1 MDKSIKKIWLI
12 VTIILVLTSANS
24 IMAQWNKA
32 LHFSWW
38 QHDRV
43 LIPDAPSLFPFVLNA
58 GTVEMWFKPDS
69 LFTATSHPP
78 DYTYLFSKN
87 LSGNVQ
93 GDLGIGW
100 KRNDGDIQCFIQD
113 GSVTQDVYPLITAW
127 EPRWYHIAYVWD
139 TADSMRVFIDG
150 VQSADIEPNQAGEV
164 CLPVYG
170 GTQTI
175 VLGSGAVDLLDLR
188 YETFRGSIDEVRISA
203 VARYTNN
210 FTVPTTAFE
219 VDPYTIALWHFDEGN
234 GNTVSDAT
242 GNGFNGI
249 LGHPDSVNYAHPE
262 WINVIRDPK
271 IIINEINVDVAEGN
285 AGDANGDGT
294 RDANQD
300 QFIEIVNIT
309 NTVQDL
315 SGYQV
320 GDNSGLNFTFP
331 QGYTIA
337 PSSFVTIFGGGNVSN
352 VTGYNPDQLLTRVFT
367 AGGSIGDGLLTAG
380 DYVIIK
386 SADGSHDV
394 YFAYGDKYGAGAPS
408 GNGASGISW
417 EFMERT
423 QANTGNDNSITRN
436 PDGNYTT
443 GGDIFVEHNTVSSQ
457 AFSPNK
463 TAAGYSILVFPLT
476 VTVNPTGT
484 GNVTIDPQL
493 EVYPVGTAVTITAQ
507 PNDKYVFTSWT
518 GSVDELFNPL
528 GITMNSPKNITVN
541 FAPQFRVTPKLIVN
555 EVLADPKNDP
565 ILGDANGDG
574 VVSSLQDEFVELVNI
589 SDQPFDLSGF
599 RIGDDE
605 MITYTFPNGYIL
617 QPKQFLVFFGGGDL
631 TNVPGYNPDIMQTRV
646 FKADSQGV
654 GNGLANGGDFF
665 LLLSPDGSYDMY
677 FGYNSKFNSGPPV
690 TDVVAGVEFE
700 IMQETATNGQND
712 NSMTRNP
719 DGNISI
725 GDPFVEH
732 KNVSQ
737 ALFSP
742 GKMLDGSTFLS
753 AEDKNLTGVPTEY
766 KMYTNYPN
774 PFNPSTT
781 IRFDIPNRSKVV
793 LKIFNIHGEE
803 IITLANEEFNP
814 GEYGI
819 TWNGKNSR
827 GESMPSGMYIYR
839 IVSDNFTQ
847 SSKMILLK

>member
-1 MDKSIKKIWLI
+1 MIKFPKKNWLMLLLLF
-12 VTIILVLTSANS
+12 VMLSANS
-24 IMAQWNKA
+24 SIAQWNKA
-32 LHFSWW
+32 LHFTWW
-38 QHDRV
+38 EHDRV

-58 GTVEMWFKPDS
+58 GTVELWFKPDS

-87 LSGNVQ
+87 LAGNVQ

-113 GSVTQDVYPLITAW
+113 GTVTQDVYPLITAW
-127 EPRWYHIAYVWD
+127 EPRWYHLAYVWD

-150 VQSADIEPNQAGEV
+150 VHSADIEPNAQGEV

-175 VLGSGAVDLLDLR
+175 VIGSGAVDLLDLR

-203 VARYTNN
+203 VSRYTSN
-210 FTVPTTAFE
+210 FTVPTAPYE
-219 VDPYTIALWHFDEGN
+219 VDQYTIALWHFDEGS
-234 GNTVSDAT
+234 GTTVSDAT

-249 LGHPDSVNYAHPE
+249 LGRPDSVNYAYPE
-262 WINVIRDPK
+262 WITVVRDPK
-271 IIINEINVDVAEGN
+271 LIINEVNIDVAEGT
-285 AGDANGDGT
+285 AGDANNDGVT
-294 RDANQD
+294 NPSQD
-300 QFIEIVNIT
+300 QFIEFVNIT
-309 NTVQDL
+309 NAPLDL

-331 QGYTIA
+331 QGYSLA
-337 PSSFVTIFGGGNVSN
+337 PSTFVTVFGGGNVSN
-352 VTGYNPDQLLTRVFT
+352 IAGFNADPLLTRVFT
-367 AGGSIGDGLLTAG
+367 AGGSIGDGLLTSG
-380 DYVIIK
+380 DYVILK
-386 SADGSHDV
+386 SSDGSHDT
-394 YFAYGDKYGAGAPS
+394 YFAYGDKFSAGAPT

-417 EFMERT
+417 EFMEKT
-423 QANTGNDNSITRN
+423 QANTANNNSVTRY

-443 GGDIFVEHNTVSSQ
+443 GGDVFVEHITAGTSSY
-457 AFSPNK
+457 SPNK
-463 TAAGYSILVFPLT
+463 TAHGYTTLVFPLT

-484 GNVTIDPQL
+484 GTVTIEPQL
-493 EVYPVGTAVTITAQ
+493 EVYPVGTPVTITAY
-507 PNDKYVFTSWT
+507 PNDKYVFTGWSGT
-518 GSVDELFNPL
+518 VEELFNPL

-541 FAPQFRVTPKLIVN
+541 FSPQFKVTPKLIVN

-589 SDQPFDLSGF
+589 SNEPFDLSGF

-631 TNVPGYNPDIMQTRV
+631 SNVPGYNPNILQTRV

-690 TDVVAGVEFE
+690 TDVVAGVQFE

-719 DGNISI
+719 DANINI

-732 KNVSQ
+732 NTVSQ
-737 ALFSP
+737 ELFSP
-742 GKMLDGSTFLS
+742 GKMIDGSLVLS
-753 AEDKNLTGVPTEY
+753 AQDNNLSGLPEEY
-766 KMYTNYPN
+766 KLYSNYPN
-774 PFNPSTT
+774 PFNPNTT
-781 IRFDIPNRSKVV
+781 IKFDIPNRSKVV
-793 LKIFNIHGEE
+793 LKIYNIHGEE
-803 IITLANEEFNP
+803 IITLANEVFNP

-819 TWNGKNSR
+819 TWNGRNSL
-827 GESMPSGMYIYR
+827 GESMPSGMYVYR
-839 IVSDNFTQ
+839 IVTDHFSGAM
-847 SSKMILLK
+847 KMILLK

>member
-394 YFAYGDKYGAGAPS
+394 YFAYGDKYGAGAP
-408 GNGASGISW
+408 
-417 EFMERT
+417 
-423 QANTGNDNSITRN
+423 
-436 PDGNYTT
+436 
-443 GGDIFVEHNTVSSQ
+443 
-457 AFSPNK
+457 
-463 TAAGYSILVFPLT
+463 
-476 VTVNPTGT
+476 
-484 GNVTIDPQL
+484 
-493 EVYPVGTAVTITAQ
+493 
-507 PNDKYVFTSWT
+507 
-518 GSVDELFNPL
+518 
-528 GITMNSPKNITVN
+528 
-541 FAPQFRVTPKLIVN
+541 
-555 EVLADPKNDP
+555 
-565 ILGDANGDG
+565 
-574 VVSSLQDEFVELVNI
+574 
-589 SDQPFDLSGF
+589 
-599 RIGDDE
+599 
-605 MITYTFPNGYIL
+605 
-617 QPKQFLVFFGGGDL
+617 
-631 TNVPGYNPDIMQTRV
+631 
-646 FKADSQGV
+646 
-654 GNGLANGGDFF
+654 
-665 LLLSPDGSYDMY
+665 
-677 FGYNSKFNSGPPV
+677 
-690 TDVVAGVEFE
+690 
-700 IMQETATNGQND
+700 
-712 NSMTRNP
+712 
-719 DGNISI
+719 
-725 GDPFVEH
+725 
-732 KNVSQ
+732 
-737 ALFSP
+737 
-742 GKMLDGSTFLS
+742 
-753 AEDKNLTGVPTEY
+753 
-766 KMYTNYPN
+766 
-774 PFNPSTT
+774 
-781 IRFDIPNRSKVV
+781 
-793 LKIFNIHGEE
+793 
-803 IITLANEEFNP
+803 
-814 GEYGI
+814 
-819 TWNGKNSR
+819 
-827 GESMPSGMYIYR
+827 
-839 IVSDNFTQ
+839 
-847 SSKMILLK
+847 